1 MKKIIWIIAVML
13 VALVVCTI
21 ELPEAPEPSG
31 PAQTEDF
38 DYGIYELSFTEEAVS
53 GDGTDQWKFIY
64 SYNGETI
71 DSDYQIT
78 YSLEQFTF
86 YYIQVEVIEK
96 GTPSNTYTAKFPVAI
111 CEVGF
116 GKTEI
121 TVTSTDGK
129 MAIFKISCRVILVDK
144 EACIFDLR
152 ETIYNRES
160 AHIYQV
166 SGFQTVEKD
175 QLLLVFFRYL

>member
-13 VALVVCTI
+13 VALVVYTI
-21 ELPEAPEPSG
+21 ALPKAPEPSAPSE

-53 GDGTDQWKFIY
+53 GDGTDQWEFIY

-111 CEVGF
+111 CEVGC

-129 MAIFKISCRVILVDK
+129 EATFRIGCQVMLVG
-144 EACIFDLR
+144 
-152 ETIYNRES
+152 N
-160 AHIYQV
+160 Q
-166 SGFQTVEKD
+166 
-175 QLLLVFFRYL
+175 

>member
-38 DYGIYELSFTEEAVS
+38 DYGIYELSFTEETVS
-53 GDGTDQWKFIY
+53 GDGTGQWEFIY

-86 YYIQVEVIEK
+86 YYIQVEIVEK
-96 GTPSNTYTAKFPVAI
+96 GALSNRYTSRFPVAI
-111 CEVGF
+111 CDGGS

-121 TVTSTDGK
+121 SVTDIDGK
-129 MAIFKISCRVILVDK
+129 TGVFEIRC
-144 EACIFDLR
+144 
-152 ETIYNRES
+152 
-160 AHIYQV
+160 QV
-166 SGFQTVEKD
+166 TMLGK
-175 QLLLVFFRYL
+175 R

>member
-1 MKKIIWIIAVML
+1 MKKTIWIIAVML

-21 ELPEAPEPSG
+21 ELPEAPEPSE
-31 PAQTEDF
+31 PARTEDF

-53 GDGTDQWKFIY
+53 GDGTDQWEFIY

-111 CEVGF
+111 CEIGF

-121 TVTSTDGK
+121 TVTSADGN
-129 MAIFKISCRVILVDK
+129 S
-144 EACIFDLR
+144 
-152 ETIYNRES
+152 
-160 AHIYQV
+160 
-166 SGFQTVEKD
+166 TVFRIKC
-175 QLLLVFFRYL
+175 QLEMVGKG

>member
-1 MKKIIWIIAVML
+1 MKKIILIIAALTVVI
-13 VALVVCTI
+13 VACTI
-21 ELPEAPEPSG
+21 ELPEAPEPSE
-31 PAQTEDF
+31 PAQTEAF

-53 GDGTDQWKFIY
+53 GDGTDQWEFIY

-121 TVTSTDGK
+121 TVTSADG
-129 MAIFKISCRVILVDK
+129 
-144 EACIFDLR
+144 
-152 ETIYNRES
+152 NS
-160 AHIYQV
+160 ATFGIRC
-166 SGFQTVEKD
+166 
-175 QLLLVFFRYL
+175 QLEMVGKR

>member
-13 VALVVCTI
+13 VALAVCTI
-21 ELPEAPEPSG
+21 ELPEAPEPPEPSG

-53 GDGTDQWKFIY
+53 GDGTDQWEFIY

-86 YYIQVEVIEK
+86 HYIQVEVIEK
-96 GTPSNTYTAKFPVAI
+96 GKPSNTYTAKFPVAI
-111 CEVGF
+111 CKVGF

-129 MAIFKISCRVILVDK
+129 EATFRIGCQVMLVG
-144 EACIFDLR
+144 
-152 ETIYNRES
+152 N
-160 AHIYQV
+160 Q
-166 SGFQTVEKD
+166 
-175 QLLLVFFRYL
+175 

>member
-13 VALVVCTI
+13 VALAVCTI
-21 ELPEAPEPSG
+21 ELPEAPEPSE

-53 GDGTDQWKFIY
+53 GDRTDQWEFIY

-96 GTPSNTYTAKFPVAI
+96 GKPSNTYTAKFPVAI

-121 TVTSTDGK
+121 TVTSADG
-129 MAIFKISCRVILVDK
+129 VIMTFRLKCKVTLVGRQK
-144 EACIFDLR
+144 
-152 ETIYNRES
+152 
-160 AHIYQV
+160 HI
-166 SGFQTVEKD
+166 GIG
-175 QLLLVFFRYL
+175 

>member
-1 MKKIIWIIAVML
+1 MKKTIWIIAVML

-21 ELPEAPEPSG
+21 ELPEAPEP
-31 PAQTEDF
+31 AQTEDF
-38 DYGIYELSFTEEAVS
+38 DYGIYELSFTDEAVS
-53 GDGTDQWKFIY
+53 GDGTDQWEFIY

-86 YYIQVEVIEK
+86 YYIQVEAIEK

-111 CEVGF
+111 CEVGC

-129 MAIFKISCRVILVDK
+129 MAMFKIKCQVI
-144 EACIFDLR
+144 
-152 ETIYNRES
+152 
-160 AHIYQV
+160 QV
-166 SGFQTVEKD
+166 GD
-175 QLLLVFFRYL
+175 Q

>member
-1 MKKIIWIIAVML
+1 MKKIIWIIVAL
-13 VALVVCTI
+13 IVALVVYTI
-21 ELPEAPEPSG
+21 SLPKAPEPSAPSE

-53 GDGTDQWKFIY
+53 GDGTDQWEFIY

-111 CEVGF
+111 CEVGC

-129 MAIFKISCRVILVDK
+129 MAMFKIKCQVI
-144 EACIFDLR
+144 
-152 ETIYNRES
+152 
-160 AHIYQV
+160 QV
-166 SGFQTVEKD
+166 GD
-175 QLLLVFFRYL
+175 Q

>member
-1 MKKIIWIIAVML
+1 MKKIILIIAALTVVI
-13 VALVVCTI
+13 VACTI
-21 ELPEAPEPSG
+21 ELPEPSE

-53 GDGTDQWKFIY
+53 GDGTDQWEFIY

-121 TVTSTDGK
+121 TVTSADGNS
-129 MAIFKISCRVILVDK
+129 ATFGIRCQLELVGK
-144 EACIFDLR
+144 R
-152 ETIYNRES
+152 
-160 AHIYQV
+160 
-166 SGFQTVEKD
+166 
-175 QLLLVFFRYL
+175 

>member
-21 ELPEAPEPSG
+21 ELPEAPEPSEPSE

-53 GDGTDQWKFIY
+53 GDGTDQWEFIY

-121 TVTSTDGK
+121 TVTSADGNL
-129 MAIFKISCRVILVDK
+129 AIFRIKCQLEMVDK
-144 EACIFDLR
+144 R
-152 ETIYNRES
+152 
-160 AHIYQV
+160 
-166 SGFQTVEKD
+166 
-175 QLLLVFFRYL
+175 

>member
-21 ELPEAPEPSG
+21 ELPEAPEPSE
-31 PAQTEDF
+31 PAQTD
-38 DYGIYELSFTEEAVS
+38 GIYELSFTEEAVL
-53 GDGTDQWKFIY
+53 GDGTDQWEFIY

-96 GTPSNTYTAKFPVAI
+96 GTPSNRYTTQFPVAI
-111 CEVGF
+111 CEVGC

-129 MAIFKISCRVILVDK
+129 MAMFKIKCQVI
-144 EACIFDLR
+144 
-152 ETIYNRES
+152 
-160 AHIYQV
+160 QV
-166 SGFQTVEKD
+166 GD
-175 QLLLVFFRYL
+175 Q